1 MITAEEN
8 HQLTEVGPGT
18 FMGNLLRRYWHPVA
32 SASQLEQEPVIP
44 VELLGEQLALF
55 RDNSGTLGLLARAC
69 GHRQTSLAYGM
80 PEESG
85 LRCAYHGWVWDAEGN
100 CIEQPSEPDDS
111 TFWQKVTTTAYPVQE
126 LGGLVFGYLGPPPAP
141 LLPRYNVLVWNHSN
155 RETNGTVVP
164 CNWLQVAENLMD
176 PAHIENLHGRY
187 FGYVLD
193 RTDQQESAFFRSR
206 FMPSAIK
213 HSSFD
218 LFEHGIIER
227 HFCRDEQERSWTAG
241 SPFFFPATAM
251 VARDNGSG
259 TLIFVVPLDDEH
271 TWFVEHRAWPL
282 EKKGEP
288 QQTVPFYDV
297 PGTDEHGQFRI
308 ATANG
313 QDHMVVVTAGAITDR
328 RLEHLGA
335 TDAGLIMYRQL
346 LLEQAQVAADGGE
359 PINVRRSQARNR
371 RIDLPKVAT
380 GSPGVPA

>member
-1 MITAEEN
+1 MITGEEN

-18 FMGNLLRRYWHPVA
+18 MMGDLLRRYWHPVA
-32 SASQLEQEPVIP
+32 AASQLDQEPVLP
-44 VELLGEQLALF
+44 VELLGEKLVLF
-55 RDNSGTLGLLARAC
+55 RDNSGALGLLARGCA
-69 GHRQTSLAYGM
+69 HRQTSLVYGM

-85 LRCAYHGWVWDAEGN
+85 LRCAYHGWVWDSEGR
-100 CIEQPSEPDDS
+100 CIEQPSEPADS
-111 TFWQKVTTTAYPVQE
+111 TFWQKITTTAYPVQE

-141 LLPRYNVLVWNHSN
+141 LLPRYNVLVWNHSS

-176 PAHIENLHGRY
+176 PSHIENLHGRY

-193 RTDQQESAFFRSR
+193 RTDPQEAAVFRSR
-206 FMPSAIK
+206 FMPSAVK
-213 HSSFD
+213 RSSFD
-218 LFEHGIIER
+218 LFEDGIIER
-227 HFCRDEQERSWTAG
+227 HYSRNEQERSWAVG

-259 TLIFVVPLDDEH
+259 ALIFVVPLDDEH
-271 TWFVEHRAWPL
+271 TWFLEHRAWPA

-288 QQTVPFYDV
+288 QEAVPFHDV
-297 PGTDEHGQFRI
+297 PGTDEDGQFRI

-313 QDHMVVVTAGAITDR
+313 QDHMVVVTGGAITDR

-346 LLEQAQVAADGGE
+346 LTEQAQVVADGGE
-359 PINVRRSQARNR
+359 PIHVRRTQARNG
-371 RIDLPKVAT
+371 RIDLPQAT
-380 GSPGVPA
+380 AGSPQVPV

>member
-18 FMGNLLRRYWHPVA
+18 MMGDLLRRYWHPVA
-32 SASQLEQEPVIP
+32 AASQLDQEPVLP
-44 VELLGEQLALF
+44 VELLGEKLVLF
-55 RDNSGTLGLLARAC
+55 RDNSGALGLLARGCA
-69 GHRQTSLAYGM
+69 HRQTSLVYGM

-85 LRCAYHGWVWDAEGN
+85 LRCAYHGWVWDSEGR
-100 CIEQPSEPDDS
+100 CIEQPSEPADS

-141 LLPRYNVLVWNHSN
+141 LLPRYNVLVWNHSS

-176 PAHIENLHGRY
+176 PSHIENLHGRY

-193 RTDQQESAFFRSR
+193 RTDPQEAAVFRSR
-206 FMPSAIK
+206 FMPSAVK
-213 HSSFD
+213 RSSFD
-218 LFEHGIIER
+218 LFEDGIIER
-227 HFCRDEQERSWTAG
+227 HFSRNEQERSWAVG

-259 TLIFVVPLDDEH
+259 ALIFVVPLDDEH
-271 TWFVEHRAWPL
+271 TWFLEHRAWPA

-288 QQTVPFYDV
+288 QEAVPFHDV
-297 PGTDEHGQFRI
+297 PGTDADGQFRI

-313 QDHMVVVTAGAITDR
+313 QDHMVVVTGGAITDR

-346 LLEQAQVAADGGE
+346 LTEQAQVVADGGE
-359 PINVRRSQARNR
+359 PIHVRRTQARNG
-371 RIDLPKVAT
+371 RIDLPQAT
-380 GSPGVPA
+380 AGSPQVPV